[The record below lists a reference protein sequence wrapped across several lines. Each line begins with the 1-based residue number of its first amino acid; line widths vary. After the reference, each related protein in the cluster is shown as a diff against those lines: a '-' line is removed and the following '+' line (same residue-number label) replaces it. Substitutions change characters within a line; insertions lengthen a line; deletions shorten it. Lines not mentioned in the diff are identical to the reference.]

1 MTIKH
6 FARTAAYAVG
16 SFVLPTPKPREETF
30 DIDAHI
36 AAVQASFAYAVKDH
50 LKPAV

>member
-6 FARTAAYAVG
+6 FAKTAAYAVG
-16 SFVLPTPKPREETF
+16 MSIFPVKPKQTEKF

-36 AAVQASFAYAVKDH
+36 AQVQASWLIATKDFQN
-50 LKPAV
+50 